1 MNRTARPDNFRSDG
15 MEQRISIERMEQA
28 VNIFGSFDENIRLL
42 EKEFNVTVTNR
53 DGELRISGEAE
64 DVMHAAKAVQA
75 MLTLSSR
82 GEALGEQNVR
92 YIIDMVRT
100 GKEEP
105 LRQLAGDVLCIS
117 AKGRPVKPKTLGQ
130 KEYIASVLK
139 NTVTIGVGPA
149 GTGKTYL
156 AVAAAVQAF
165 REKQVNRIILTRP
178 AVEAGERLGFLPGD
192 LQSKVDPYL
201 RPLYDALFD
210 MLGAETYQKY
220 LERGNIEVAPLAYMR
235 GRTLDDS
242 FIILDEAQNTSREQM
257 KMFLTRLDVL
267 GISGGKDSA
276 ALAIY
281 LKRLYP
287 QLPIE
292 YYNTDTKC
300 ELAETE
306 KLIENLKSYLGHIEI
321 LVAAEDSPEPTPF
334 DHFLKISGGYLPSPQ
349 ARWCTQKMKLAEFE
363 RFVGDDPTISYV
375 GIRGDEDREGY
386 VSTKPNI
393 QAIFPFRKNIWSIDV
408 IHNVMQ
414 NSNIGVISSLY
425 KEYASN
431 DIFDEAIQIIEI
443 PTSKKFLL
451 SRKFN
456 ALLDLSVKTFNKVVF
471 EYLKTTDYPVGKL
484 EDFPLIDN
492 EDVLVKED
500 IFNIL
505 KDNGVEVPAYYN
517 PIPIEVDG
525 EVGTYNRSRSGCY
538 FCFFQQR
545 IEWIWL
551 LEQHPDLYKKA
562 MEYEKDGYT
571 WIQGETLE
579 ELSRPERVRQ
589 IKLDHI
595 KKQANLKGKNSSG
608 LLVDMFDDDDE
619 IPCANC
625 FI

>member
-1 MNRTARPDNFRSDG
+1 
-15 MEQRISIERMEQA
+15 
-28 VNIFGSFDENIRLL
+28 
-42 EKEFNVTVTNR
+42 
-53 DGELRISGEAE
+53 
-64 DVMHAAKAVQA
+64 
-75 MLTLSSR
+75 
-82 GEALGEQNVR
+82 
-92 YIIDMVRT
+92 
-100 GKEEP
+100 
-105 LRQLAGDVLCIS
+105 
-117 AKGRPVKPKTLGQ
+117 
-130 KEYIASVLK
+130 
-139 NTVTIGVGPA
+139 
-149 GTGKTYL
+149 
-156 AVAAAVQAF
+156 
-165 REKQVNRIILTRP
+165 
-178 AVEAGERLGFLPGD
+178 
-192 LQSKVDPYL
+192 
-201 RPLYDALFD
+201 
-210 MLGAETYQKY
+210 
-220 LERGNIEVAPLAYMR
+220 
-235 GRTLDDS
+235 
-242 FIILDEAQNTSREQM
+242 
-257 KMFLTRLDVL
+257 
-267 GISGGKDSA
+267 
-276 ALAIY
+276 
-281 LKRLYP
+281 
-287 QLPIE
+287 
-292 YYNTDTKC
+292 
-300 ELAETE
+300 
-306 KLIENLKSYLGHIEI
+306 
-321 LVAAEDSPEPTPF
+321 
-334 DHFLKISGGYLPSPQ
+334 
-349 ARWCTQKMKLAEFE
+349 
-363 RFVGDDPTISYV
+363 
-375 GIRGDEDREGY
+375 
-386 VSTKPNI
+386 
-393 QAIFPFRKNIWSIDV
+393 
-408 IHNVMQ
+408 MQ

-431 DIFDEAIQIIEI
+431 DILDEAIQIIEI

-517 PIPIEVDG
+517 PIPFEVDG

-551 LEQHPDLYKKA
+551 LEQHPNLYKKA